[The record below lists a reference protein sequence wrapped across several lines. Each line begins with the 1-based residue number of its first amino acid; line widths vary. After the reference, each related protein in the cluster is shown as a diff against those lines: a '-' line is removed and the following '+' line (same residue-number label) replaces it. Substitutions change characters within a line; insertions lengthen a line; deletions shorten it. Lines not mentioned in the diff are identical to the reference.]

1 MTNLDNLITVSK
13 PNSFITERYKML
25 RTNINYLNVD
35 RNTKVVMIT
44 SSVSEEG
51 KSTTVSNLA
60 VTMAQDGKR
69 VLVIDADLRRPKI
82 HEIFQ
87 LSQMPGV
94 TDVVYDSLFISE
106 AIKSYKK
113 VNKLDILTAG
123 KLPISASEFIGSE
136 AFKNLIFEM
145 KELYDIVLIDVPPVL
160 SVSDAVIIS
169 QFVDGVILTVAANQT
184 KKKLIVRSIKAL
196 NAVNANIIGTI
207 LTKVDKK
214 IQKDYYKDNYYYK
227 K

>member
-1 MTNLDNLITVSK
+1 MTKSNNLISVNK

-25 RTNINYLNVD
+25 RTNINYLNID
-35 RNTKVVMIT
+35 GNIKAVMIT

-60 VTMAQDGKR
+60 VTMGQDGKK

-94 TDVVYDSLFISE
+94 TDVVYDSLSISN
-106 AIKSYKK
+106 AIKGFKE

-123 KLPISASEFIGSE
+123 KQPISASEFIGSE
-136 AFKNLIFEM
+136 AFKKLISEM
-145 KELYDIVLIDVPPVL
+145 KELYDIVFIDAPPVL

-184 KKKLIVRSIKAL
+184 KKKLVVRTLKAL
-196 NAVNANIIGTI
+196 NAVNANIIGTV
-207 LTKVDKK
+207 LTKLDNI
-214 IQKDYYKDNYYYK
+214 IQKDYYKDNYYK
-227 K
+227 